1 MGLKAALVVLH
12 IVYAGIL
19 FLFDS
24 DLIEKTKQEPW
35 YVVSF
40 FLFLR
45 VMIELKSESLLPFG
59 FVD

>member
-1 MGLKAALVVLH
+1 MLGLKAALVVLH

-40 FLFLR
+40 LFFFPFL
-45 VMIELKSESLLPFG
+45 VDESGESESN
-59 FVD
+59 D